1 MAQDAA
7 RLTKGTTM
15 IKVITLEVYLSDCEY
30 EELAE
35 IADRKDLTVESL
47 MVDCLNNKFGLVGE

>member
-1 MAQDAA
+1 
-7 RLTKGTTM
+7 M